1 MRAGACGR
9 RRACVRAGRAGA
21 VCAAAVH
28 EPAEGVALGQA
39 RACGRTGPPSTPRAR
54 VLMDERKGIMQA
66 RLSLG
71 RLHRQKTAASTAKM
85 LSSSKS
91 FGPDRGPRRPLVLET
106 ASKPGRRAGYGSR
119 QPPRHEAAHS
129 SKTFRAGC
137 CGPPTVQAR
146 PPLRP
151 LPPVRPPPPLTAG
164 AIFFFRPGVGAGP
177 PAGRVADRGDGAAS
191 RGGVLNGAGPIAARR
206 KDAAR
211 GLRSRFKRTHSSTR
225 PQPTPV
231 AGPRGVGAGLAFRP
245 PWPI

>member
-54 VLMDERKGIMQA
+54 VLMDERKGIMQS

-151 LPPVRPPPPLTAG
+151 LPPVRPSPLS
-164 AIFFFRPGVGAGP
+164 
-177 PAGRVADRGDGAAS
+177 PAS
-191 RGGVLNGAGPIAARR
+191 TQ
-206 KDAAR
+206 
-211 GLRSRFKRTHSSTR
+211 RT
-225 PQPTPV
+225 Q
-231 AGPRGVGAGLAFRP
+231 
-245 PWPI
+245 